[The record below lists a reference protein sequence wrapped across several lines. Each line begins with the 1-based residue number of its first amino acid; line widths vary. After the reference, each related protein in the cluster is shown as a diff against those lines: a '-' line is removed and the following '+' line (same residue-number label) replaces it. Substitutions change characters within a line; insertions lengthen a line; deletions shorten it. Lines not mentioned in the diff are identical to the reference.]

1 MKKCSVWC
9 ARCSQAER
17 VIPFAIVSAFA
28 NCFRSPSTLLFS
40 YLRMFQLPVVQIGS
54 VTMDGREPVFMLGP
68 CVIESEEFIW
78 GVAEQLGAMA
88 QKHGWRWI
96 FKASYD
102 KANRSAISSYRG
114 LGCEEGSKL
123 LARIG
128 AKLGVPVTTD
138 IHTAEEA
145 KKAAEHIDLLQI
157 PAFLCRQTDLILAA
171 GETGRAVNVK
181 KGQFLAPW
189 DVKNIAD
196 KLVSAG
202 CQNFMFTERGTTFGY
217 NNLVADMRS
226 LYWMRELG
234 YRAVMDATHSV
245 QRPGGLGSTTGGDG
259 KLAPVLARAAVA
271 AGCDGVF
278 METHPDPAK
287 ALSDGPNQ
295 IPLSQIASVVES
307 LRQIHAIVSSI
318 G

>member
-1 MKKCSVWC
+1 MG
-9 ARCSQAER
+9 
-17 VIPFAIVSAFA
+17 
-28 NCFRSPSTLLFS
+28 LFS
-40 YLRMFQLPVVQIGS
+40 LPVVKIGS
-54 VTMDGREPVFMLGP
+54 VSMDGTEPVLMLGP

-78 GVAEQLGAMA
+78 SVAEKLGAMA
-88 QKHGWRWI
+88 QQYGWRWI

-114 LGCEEGSKL
+114 LGCEAGCKL
-123 LARIG
+123 LAQIG

-138 IHTAEEA
+138 VHSVEEA
-145 KKAAEHIDLLQI
+145 RQAAEHIDLLQI
-157 PAFLCRQTDLILAA
+157 PAFLCRQTDLIVAA

-189 DVKNIAD
+189 DVRNIGD

-234 YRAVMDATHSV
+234 YRVVMDATHSV
-245 QRPGGLGSTTGGDG
+245 QRPGGLGTATGGDG

-271 AGCDGVF
+271 TGCDGVF
-278 METHPDPAK
+278 METHPDPAN
-287 ALSDGPNQ
+287 AFSDGPNQ
-295 IPLSQIASVVES
+295 IPLSQIAEVVET
-307 LRQIHAIVSSI
+307 LRKIHGLVRDIT
-318 G
+318 

>member
-1 MKKCSVWC
+1 
-9 ARCSQAER
+9 
-17 VIPFAIVSAFA
+17 
-28 NCFRSPSTLLFS
+28 
-40 YLRMFQLPVVQIGS
+40 MFDLPVVQIGS
-54 VTMDGREPVFMLGP
+54 VTMDGVEPVFMLGP
-68 CVIESEEFIW
+68 CVIESEPFIW
-78 GVAEQLGAMA
+78 DVAEKINAMA
-88 QKHGWRWI
+88 RQHGWRWI

-114 LGCEEGSKL
+114 IGCEAGCAL
-123 LARIG
+123 LAKIG
-128 AKLGVPVTTD
+128 EKFGVPVTTD
-138 IHTAEEA
+138 IHTPEEA
-145 KKAAEHIDLLQI
+145 HQAAKYIDLLQI
-157 PAFLCRQTDLILAA
+157 PAFLCRQTDLIVAA

-181 KGQFLAPW
+181 KGQFMAPW

-196 KLVSAG
+196 KLTAAG
-202 CQNFMFTERGTTFGY
+202 CKNFMFTERGTTFGY

-245 QRPGGLGSTTGGDG
+245 QRPGGLGTATGGDG

-287 ALSDGPNQ
+287 AMSDGPNQ

-307 LRQIHAIVSSI
+307 LRQIHAITRSI
-318 G
+318 A

>member
-1 MKKCSVWC
+1 ML
-9 ARCSQAER
+9 A
-17 VIPFAIVSAFA
+17 
-28 NCFRSPSTLLFS
+28 
-40 YLRMFQLPVVQIGS
+40 LPVVQIGS
-54 VTMDGREPVFMLGP
+54 VSMDGAEPVLMLGP

-78 GVAEQLGAMA
+78 SVAEQLNGIAK
-88 QKHGWRWI
+88 KHHWRWI
-96 FKASYD
+96 MKASYD

-114 LGCEEGSKL
+114 LGCAEGCKL
-123 LARIG
+123 LAQIG
-128 AKLGVPVTTD
+128 AKFGVPVTTD
-138 IHTAEEA
+138 VHSPEEA
-145 KKAAEHIDLLQI
+145 RIAAEFIDLLQI
-157 PAFLCRQTDLILAA
+157 PAFLCRQTDLITAA

-181 KGQFLAPW
+181 KGQFMAPW
-189 DVKNIAD
+189 DVKNIGD
-196 KLVSAG
+196 KLTSVG

-234 YRAVMDATHSV
+234 YRCVMDATHSV
-245 QRPGGLGSTTGGDG
+245 QRPGGLGTATGGDG

-295 IPLSQIASVVES
+295 IPLSQISSVVES
-307 LRQIHAIVSSI
+307 LRKIHAIVKDI
-318 G
+318 D